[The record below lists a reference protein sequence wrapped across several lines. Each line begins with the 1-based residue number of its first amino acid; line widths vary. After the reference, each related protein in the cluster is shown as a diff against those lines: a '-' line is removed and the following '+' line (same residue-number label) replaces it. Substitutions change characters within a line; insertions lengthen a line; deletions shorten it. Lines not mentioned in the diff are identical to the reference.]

1 MKLLTKKNIIYFLI
15 NLFYIFTAVFHI
27 WPCLVQ
33 FKKKKPETAS
43 LMYIN
48 CLSITQIRVADSGS
62 YSGILLESEFHCRPF
77 MA

>member
-1 MKLLTKKNIIYFLI
+1 M

-33 FKKKKPETAS
+33 FKKKKKRETAFS
-43 LMYIN
+43 MHIN
-48 CLSITQIRVADSGS
+48 CLSITQIRVADSRS
-62 YSGILLESEFHCRPF
+62 YSGILLESDFLCSPF